1 MHQLHIESLI
11 LSKYPGFPGRLLRP
25 LKSFIF
31 LLTGK
36 ILKVK
41 DINSFLTHAKGKS
54 GIDFIDEIFEY
65 LDFSYILSAKDRD
78 KIKSEGRVV
87 IISNHPLGG
96 LDGLALVKLI
106 SEIRPDVKIVVN
118 DFLLNIEE
126 LKQFFLPYDL
136 TTPKAQS
143 RNVRAII
150 DYLNHDHAVIIFPA
164 GVVSRFGLKG
174 IRDGK
179 WNKGFLFF
187 AKATNSPILPLYI
200 EGRNTVLFYLV
211 GLFSSLLSML
221 MLPRELFKKKRSSIK
236 ITIGNSIPPAS
247 FSNSIKDDKTTLK
260 LLRKHL
266 FRIAKNKPGIFK
278 TEKNIIHPVG
288 KKELKKQILQ
298 ADVLGE
304 TSDGKLIVLLD
315 SERAPDV
322 MREIGRLRELTFRKV
337 GEGTGKRIDL
347 DYFDKIYRQIVLWDD
362 SELEIAGA
370 YRIGEC
376 SRIYPDHKLYGI
388 YSASLFT
395 FSEELTGKLH
405 ASLELGRSFVNAKYW
420 NSHALDYLWQGIGS
434 YLAVNPEIKFLFGPV
449 SISNAYPQAAKE
461 LLVFFFRKYFS
472 PADSSVFAKNPFF
485 ISPAKEKELSEL
497 FSTGYYRADFL
508 TLKNQLKIL
517 GFSVPVL
524 LKQYTE
530 LCEPG
535 GVTIYDF
542 NIDPDFENC
551 IDGLILVE
559 VEKLK
564 EQKRARYIKS
574 SYTKAV

>member
-1 MHQLHIESLI
+1 MKQLDIESLI
-11 LSKYPGFPGRLLRP
+11 LSKYPGFPGRFLLP
-25 LKSFIF
+25 FKSFF
-31 LLTGK
+31 FFLTGK

-41 DINSFLTHAKGKS
+41 EINAFLTHAKGKT
-54 GIDFIDEIFEY
+54 GIDFIDEIFEH
-65 LDFSYILSAKDRD
+65 LDFSYVLSAKDRD
-78 KIKSEGRVV
+78 KIRSEGRVV

-247 FSNSIKDDKTTLK
+247 FLNSIKDDKTTLK

-266 FRIAKNKPGIFK
+266 IRVAKNKPGIFK

-298 ADVLGE
+298 
-304 TSDGKLIVLLD
+304 
-315 SERAPDV
+315 
-322 MREIGRLRELTFRKV
+322 
-337 GEGTGKRIDL
+337 
-347 DYFDKIYRQIVLWDD
+347 
-362 SELEIAGA
+362 
-370 YRIGEC
+370 
-376 SRIYPDHKLYGI
+376 
-388 YSASLFT
+388 
-395 FSEELTGKLH
+395 
-405 ASLELGRSFVNAKYW
+405 
-420 NSHALDYLWQGIGS
+420 
-434 YLAVNPEIKFLFGPV
+434 
-449 SISNAYPQAAKE
+449 
-461 LLVFFFRKYFS
+461 
-472 PADSSVFAKNPFF
+472 
-485 ISPAKEKELSEL
+485 
-497 FSTGYYRADFL
+497 
-508 TLKNQLKIL
+508 
-517 GFSVPVL
+517 
-524 LKQYTE
+524 
-530 LCEPG
+530 
-535 GVTIYDF
+535 
-542 NIDPDFENC
+542 
-551 IDGLILVE
+551 
-559 VEKLK
+559 
-564 EQKRARYIKS
+564 
-574 SYTKAV
+574 